1 MRNLGVKAKIWL
13 IISIFG
19 AGYVVLLILLQWTTS
34 QTQAHMKIASGS
46 LFPAALSSQEAQAG
60 FQKLTKRYSDAV
72 LTQDKQALVDA
83 GQQAQGVVDDL
94 ESVKAKISFD
104 PDLQNKTA
112 ALIDNFKNI
121 QTRSQS
127 TYGLMVASPDKM
139 TAQTQAD
146 VAALAQDN
154 KQLEASFSDLRDELS
169 KRFGAELDIVTA
181 WSQRQLT
188 LGMIVLVVA
197 LLCGGGLSAVVI
209 NRQIATPLRELATRL
224 EDIAQGEGD
233 LTRRL
238 EIDSRDEI
246 GEVARWFNTF
256 MEKLQGILLQFAS
269 TAEHVASAS
278 EELSSSATLQAQGA
292 ETQKDQTAQVATA
305 LQEMSSTVL
314 QVSENSGKAAE
325 ASRKAAETARHG
337 GAIVD
342 QTLGKMR
349 TIAESVSG
357 TAKKV
362 GELGK
367 SSDQIGRII
376 GVIDDIADQT
386 NLLALNAAIE
396 AARAGEQ
403 GRGFAVVADEVR
415 KLAERTTSATKEIAQ
430 MIRTVQEETKVAVT
444 AMEAGTKQVE
454 EGVETTA
461 QAGDSLK
468 EIIHTSEQVGDMITH
483 IATAATQQSSTTEEI
498 NSNMEQI
505 AKLVKESADGAQQ
518 SARAC
523 QDLSGL
529 ALDLQK
535 ILGKF
540 KLDSNGH
547 GASRSLARRFAE
559 GENPKALAAHASS
572 GF

>member
-1 MRNLGVKAKIWL
+1 MRNLGIKAKIWI

-19 AGYVVLLILLQWTTS
+19 AGYVVLLVLLQWTTS

-46 LFPAALSSQEAQAG
+46 LFPAALSIQEAQAG
-60 FQKLTKRYSDAV
+60 FDKVTKRYSDAV
-72 LTQDKQALVDA
+72 LTQDKQALADA
-83 GQQAQGVVDDL
+83 ATQAQSVVTALD
-94 ESVKAKISFD
+94 SVNGNVSFD
-104 PDLQNKTA
+104 ADLRNKTS
-112 ALIDNFKNI
+112 ALSDSFKSI

-127 TYGLMVASPDKM
+127 TYGVMVATPDKM
-139 TAQTQAD
+139 TPQTQAD

-154 KQLEASFSDLRDELS
+154 KQLAASFADLRDQLS
-169 KRFGAELDIVTA
+169 KRFAGELDSVTE

-209 NRQIATPLRELATRL
+209 NRQIATPLSELATRL

-233 LTRRL
+233 LTKRL

-246 GEVARWFNTF
+246 GEVAKWFNTF

-305 LQEMSSTVL
+305 LQQMSSTVL

-337 GAIVD
+337 GSIVD

-349 TIAESVSG
+349 TIADSVRG

-362 GELGK
+362 EELGK

-430 MIRTVQEETKVAVT
+430 MIRTVQNETKMAVA
-444 AMEAGTKQVE
+444 AMEEGTRQVE
-454 EGVETTA
+454 EGVQTTA

-483 IATAATQQSSTTEEI
+483 IATAATEQSSTTEEI
-498 NSNMEQI
+498 NSNMEEI

-535 ILGKF
+535 MVGRF
-540 KLDSNGH
+540 KLDSDGH
-547 GASRSLARRFAE
+547 DAKRHSPRRSVE
-559 GENPKALAAHASS
+559 GQRAKALAAHASS
-572 GF
+572 